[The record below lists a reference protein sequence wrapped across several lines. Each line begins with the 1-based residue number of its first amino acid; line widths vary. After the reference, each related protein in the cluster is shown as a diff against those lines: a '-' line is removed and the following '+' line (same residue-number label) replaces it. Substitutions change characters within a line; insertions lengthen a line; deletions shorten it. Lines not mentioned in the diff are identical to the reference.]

1 MAAFAV
7 DAEEWGD
14 GTAAGDGAIR
24 AAFGARAIGALAP
37 VLGVGVVLSAEG
49 TCRLFL
55 FARRMVMSEG
65 KAVLAVG
72 GCGRRLK
79 DNNAAWLGE

>member
-7 DAEEWGD
+7 GAEEWGD
-14 GTAAGDGAIR
+14 GTAAGDGTIR
-24 AAFGARAIGALAP
+24 TTLGAWAVGALAS
-37 VLGVGVVLSAEG
+37 VLGVGMVLGTEG
-49 TCRLFL
+49 ACGLFL
-55 FARRMVMSEG
+55 LARGVVVSEG